1 MSNKIDEQKQKG
13 IRLVKQKMDE
23 MVKLAGEI

>member
-13 IRLVKQKMDE
+13 IKLVKQKMDE